1 MKTPRGAVPS
11 AKIRANLFG
20 WRAEW
25 IATAWLLARGYRVL
39 ARNFVVKGGEID
51 IVVQR
56 GATIAFVEVK
66 ARRELEQAI
75 NSIQGK
81 KRRRISCAARAW
93 LTRNPWAITKTLRGD
108 AVYITPWRLP
118 HHAVSEYTLHLY

>member
-1 MKTPRGAVPS
+1 MKKPRRGDPS
-11 AKIRANLFG
+11 AKLQANLFG
-20 WRAEW
+20 SRAEW

-51 IVVQR
+51 IVAQR

-66 ARRELEQAI
+66 ARKEFEQAV

-81 KRRRISCAARAW
+81 KRRRISCAARVW
-93 LTRNPWAITKTLRGD
+93 LARNPWAITKTLRGD

-118 HHAVSEYTLHLY
+118 HHSVAAYTIHIY